1 MVTTFTVLHIIVC
14 VLLVLIVLVQ
24 EGKDPGMKG
33 ISGSAPD
40 AGESFFSQNGGS
52 TKKSMMSKLTIALSV
67 LFLITTI
74 AMVILASR

>member
-14 VLLVLIVLVQ
+14 VLLVAIVLVQ
-24 EGKDPGMKG
+24 EGKDPGMRG

-40 AGESFFSQNGGS
+40 AGESFFSHNGGS

-67 LFLITTI
+67 MFLSTTI
-74 AMVILASR
+74 

>member
-1 MVTTFTVLHIIVC
+1 MVTTFTILHLVVA
-14 VLLVLIVLVQ
+14 VLLVVVVLGQ

-40 AGESFFSQNGGS
+40 TGDSFFSHNGGS
-52 TKKSMMSKLTIALSV
+52 TKKAVMSKITVALSV

-74 AMVILASR
+74 ALVVIAG